1 MNGTGVTIILT
12 SSTSGN
18 YATVTIDNG
27 ATVTL
32 SAPTSGTTAGIVFF
46 GDRRASATNSNNFG
60 GGAAVNITGAV
71 YFPVAIGRVPETAQ
85 AIRRAALNSLPER
98 SS

>member
-1 MNGTGVTIILT
+1 MASRSPMTPTSCSKSGVYYVNGGNFNVGGAVVMNGTGVTIILT

-32 SAPTSGTTAGIVFF
+32 SAPTSGTTAGNRFL
-46 GDRRASATNSNNFG
+46 RRS
-60 GGAAVNITGAV
+60 
-71 YFPVAIGRVPETAQ
+71 Q
-85 AIRRAALNSLPER
+85 SL
-98 SS
+98 SYKQ